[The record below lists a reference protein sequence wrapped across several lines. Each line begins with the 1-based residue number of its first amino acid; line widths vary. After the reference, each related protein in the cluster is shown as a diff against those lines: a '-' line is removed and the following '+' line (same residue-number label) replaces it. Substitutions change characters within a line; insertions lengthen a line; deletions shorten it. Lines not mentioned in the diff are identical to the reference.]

1 MNTFNVESKIFG
13 SVAILYPKG
22 YLNNLAAEG
31 LEKEC
36 DSCISKGIKNVV
48 LNLNGIELINSIGIS
63 ILLGVIEKVKGT
75 DGTLCFTNLS
85 KLHSETFDM
94 LGLTKYMKV
103 YASEEEALAHLQ
115 GALG

>member
-1 MNTFNVESKIFG
+1 MMKFNVESKVFG
-13 SVAILYPKG
+13 KVAILYPKG

-36 DSCISKGIKNVV
+36 DSCIAKGIRSIV

-63 ILLGVIEKVKGT
+63 ILLGVIEKVKST

-94 LGLTKYMKV
+94 LGLSKYMKV
-103 YASEEEALAHLQ
+103 FASEEKALEHLQ
-115 GALG
+115 GARR